1 MNTIQEDE
9 MEGKGILDR
18 GHRMKKGREISVN
31 VAQVEVG

>member
-1 MNTIQEDE
+1 MNTTQEDE
-9 MEGKGILDR
+9 MEGKGIPGR